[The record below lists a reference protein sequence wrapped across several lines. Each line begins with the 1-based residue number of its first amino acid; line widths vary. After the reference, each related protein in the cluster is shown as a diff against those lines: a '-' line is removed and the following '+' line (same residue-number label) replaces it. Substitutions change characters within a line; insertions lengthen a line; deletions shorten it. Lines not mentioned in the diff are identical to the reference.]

1 MLRNS
6 TRLHFCCWHCNIH
19 APTLAFEYFIIV
31 FVLQAA
37 GDLCLHKLGAN
48 LYERIKKECEI
59 HIAEKISALVG
70 QSPDLVVFLSLIQR
84 TWQDFCDQMLIIRGI
99 ALLLDVK
106 YVKNVANICSVWD
119 MGLQLFRKHLS
130 LSPEIEHKTVTGL
143 LRLIESER
151 YACSSVITSVS
162 DMCTSLSILLPFVN
176 LSCD

>member
-1 MLRNS
+1 M
-6 TRLHFCCWHCNIH
+6 
-19 APTLAFEYFIIV
+19 
-31 FVLQAA
+31 
-37 GDLCLHKLGAN
+37 
-48 LYERIKKECEI
+48 
-59 HIAEKISALVG
+59 G
-70 QSPDLVVFLSLIQR
+70 QSPDLVVFLSLVQR

-151 YACSSVITSVS
+151 YGCSSVISSVC
-162 DMCTSLSILLPFVN
+162 DMCTSCSNLLLSVTSF
-176 LSCD
+176 CD